1 MKTGRF
7 FLIPVLATF
16 LFCLLPGRAF
26 AAFGFGGDSA
36 GKSGL
41 DFSTGYDVNTVATV
55 SGRVRTLPDPDDSEH
70 AIIGIN
76 SNGERYYV
84 YVGPSSYW
92 ERKGISVRLNDEI
105 SAKGS
110 IAQGQNGRVYLLA
123 QKLTNLST
131 GGRLALRGESGEP
144 LWSAANRGSA
154 GHGGSFFGWGG
165 GRSGMTGM
173 GRGMMGM
180 GRGMMG
186 R

>member
-16 LFCLLPGRAF
+16 LYCLLPGRAF
-26 AAFGFGGDSA
+26 AAFGFGGDDT
-36 GKSGL
+36 GNSGL
-41 DFSTGYDVNTVATV
+41 DFSSGYDVNTVATV
-55 SGRVRTLPDPDDSEH
+55 AGRVRTLPGPDGSGH

-76 SNGERYYV
+76 SKGERYYV

-92 ERKGISVRLNDEI
+92 DRKGIPVRLNDEI

-110 IAQGQNGRVYLLA
+110 IAQGRDGRVYVLA
-123 QKLTNLST
+123 RNLANLSN
-131 GGRLALRGESGEP
+131 GKRLTLREAGGEP
-144 LWSAANRGSA
+144 LWSARNADNAS
-154 GHGGSFFGWGG
+154 HGGFFGWGG
-165 GRSGMTGM
+165 GRSGMSRM